1 MTGVKKVGV
10 AFTTPVST
18 PKVRNWNG
26 KIAFMV
32 YKELPGIERRN
43 ALHWAKK
50 RRFFRY
56 LIELS

>member
-1 MTGVKKVGV
+1 MGV